1 MYCPV
6 PRQVLLRES
15 QRVGRPTNFRLAHRL
30 TLPLPPPDR
39 RLSTQPGHGRPGAGA
54 AGRLWP
60 YPPPPMCGPSG
71 SQRPPGSP
79 ALDGAGGAAKRP
91 RGRWAAGEAAAG
103 WSPEGLGWAGG
114 GKPQSRADLFTSKRP
129 RAFQTSRHRPRGG
142 SNCLPAGPTDHR
154 APLVGGGGG
163 REEGLGRAAPRR
175 SQTVSFPAP
184 KCSPENAGLRFIDSG
199 DPGRPSALDRDSW
212 ERAAGPRGRL
222 IHSIY

>member
-1 MYCPV
+1 MGVRERARLGDSGRTRRLRCAVHPAHRDRPGLQRWTAREARRKGRGV
-6 PRQVLLRES
+6 AGLRGRQRQVGARRAWGGREE
-15 QRVGRPTNFRLAHRL
+15 VNP
-30 TLPLPPPDR
+30 
-39 RLSTQPGHGRPGAGA
+39 
-54 AGRLWP
+54 
-60 YPPPPMCGPSG
+60 
-71 SQRPPGSP
+71 SP
-79 ALDGAGGAAKRP
+79 ALTFLP
-91 RGRWAAGEAAAG
+91 R
-103 WSPEGLGWAGG
+103 SP
-114 GKPQSRADLFTSKRP
+114 P